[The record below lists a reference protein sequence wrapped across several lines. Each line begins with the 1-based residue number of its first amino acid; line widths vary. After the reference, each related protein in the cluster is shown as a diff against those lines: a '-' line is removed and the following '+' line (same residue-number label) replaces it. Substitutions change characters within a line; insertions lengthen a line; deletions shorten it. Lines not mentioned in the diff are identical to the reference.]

1 VLPNALPKVRESGS
15 SFTRPPKNKK
25 SSPKQFG
32 QKKRKK
38 R

>member
-1 VLPNALPKVRESGS
+1 VRENGS
-15 SFTRPPKNKK
+15 SVIRPPKNKK